1 MDRETEIR
9 REIAAVLQC
18 PLGKIHNHSR
28 LKRDLKCLNAEFIA
42 LVMRLEAKYHIR
54 LADNDLNTVI
64 TVADL
69 LATVL
74 ATEKSQRKAEENHG
88 TTEI

>member
-18 PLGKIHNHSR
+18 PLGKIHSHSR
-28 LKRDLKCLNAEFIA
+28 LKGDLKCLNVEFIA
-42 LVMRLEAKYHIR
+42 LIMRLEAKYHIR
-54 LADNDLNTVI
+54 LADSDLMTVT

-69 LATVL
+69 LATVC
-74 ATEKSQRKAEENHG
+74 AAEKSQGKTEENYG